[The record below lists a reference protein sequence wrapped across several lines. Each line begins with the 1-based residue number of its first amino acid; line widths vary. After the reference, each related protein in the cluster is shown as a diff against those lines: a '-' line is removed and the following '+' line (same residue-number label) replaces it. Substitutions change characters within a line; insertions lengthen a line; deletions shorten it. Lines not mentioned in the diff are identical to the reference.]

1 MQENSC
7 YGMVIENK
15 FADHF
20 KEEICSIC
28 LDLNP
33 YFMTECGHYFHE
45 HCIDQWLRKKNSCP
59 NCNSTISA

>member
-33 YFMTECGHYFHE
+33 YFMTECGHYFH
-45 HCIDQWLRKKNSCP
+45 
-59 NCNSTISA
+59 